1 MGDDLRREHKPFL
14 FSGESHMAGTVG
26 VAPGTT
32 TITLE
37 NGQTIQISDWIDDKL
52 YSTVQFTNG
61 QTTPIEAFSAGR
73 SQQIPGGVRTSTRV
87 DTNIPRAGSAG
98 LPKDWEMYVYSV
110 GNKMT
115 RVMRA
120 PTNNPSNPTLADTG
134 GALSDPPTLRTLFN
148 VDRVTYLEYI
158 YNGKVY
164 TQGVIQNYPQGHGFS
179 VFSTNAFF
187 ELAQNGPP
195 SPRDRNAMVLPIWM
209 RENLGYTFA
218 FQPEAALVIEQD
230 ASDAGPDLTFADLKT
245 EFSGLIR
252 RSVV

>member
-1 MGDDLRREHKPFL
+1 
-14 FSGESHMAGTVG
+14 MAGGTVG

-52 YSTVQFTNG
+52 YSTVQLANG
-61 QTTPIEAFSAGR
+61 QNGPVEAFSAGR
-73 SQQIPGGVRTSTRV
+73 SQQIPGGTRTSTRV

-110 GNKMT
+110 GAKMT
-115 RVMRA
+115 RTMRG
-120 PTNNPSNPTLADTG
+120 PTATPTVPTLADTG

-164 TQGVIQNYPQGHGFS
+164 SQGVMQNYPQGHGFN

-187 ELAQNGPP
+187 ELAQNGIP
-195 SPRDRNAMVLPIWM
+195 SPRDRNALVLPVWM

-218 FQPEAALVIEQD
+218 FQPEAALVIAQD
-230 ASDAGPDLTFADLKT
+230 ASDGGEDLNFADVKI
-245 EFSGLIR
+245 EFHGLIR

>member
-1 MGDDLRREHKPFL
+1 
-14 FSGESHMAGTVG
+14 MAGTVG

-37 NGQTIQISDWIDDKL
+37 NGQTIQISDWIDDKI
-52 YSTVQFTNG
+52 YSTVQFVNG
-61 QTTPIEAFSAGR
+61 QNGPVEAFSAGR
-73 SQQIPGGVRTSTRV
+73 SQQIPGGIRTSTRV

-110 GNKMT
+110 GVKMT

-120 PTNNPSNPTLADTG
+120 PSAAPTAPTLADTG

-148 VDRVTYLEYI
+148 VDRVTYLEYN

-164 TQGVIQNYPQGHGFS
+164 TTGVMQNYPQGHGFS

-187 ELAQNGPP
+187 ELAQNGVP
-195 SPRDRNAMVLPIWM
+195 SPRDRNALVLPVWM

-218 FQPEAALVIEQD
+218 FQPEAALVIAQN
-230 ASDAGPDLTFADLKT
+230 ASDGGEDLTFCDVKT